1 MNRGRGS
8 AAEAR
13 TARPGRLDVA
23 DLAWREVA
31 DAVWLTAVTGG
42 FRRTDAEPTRP
53 PEGAPAP
60 RVDGA
65 PEAPA
70 HVTRDER
77 AGRHDDS
84 AGADRTEAVYLSPAD
99 LGRTGRRPPPALVA
113 RSAHIV
119 RALRPL
125 KRKVEDWRE
134 DHVVLDEV
142 LTAERAVQDGLWLPM
157 MTRGTVRWLD
167 LTVVVDAGPSMA
179 LWTST
184 VTAFLAQLQ
193 QIGAF
198 HTIQLRL
205 LDTRAARPTLHGGT
219 LATPARGPAELV
231 DPSGRR
237 VMLVLT
243 DGVGEAWRRNRVAP
257 MLALWGASMP
267 VAVVHVLPQ
276 RLWPHQGL
284 DLHRARLEVTGRLR
298 PNRRWRVELAD
309 AWLEPD
315 DGVPPGA
322 VPVPVLEL
330 GPRWLGWWARLI
342 TEGHGGAADA
352 MVLLAGAASSRAV
365 RETAPVRDESGRQ
378 RVHRFV
384 SVASPPAVRLATLL
398 AAVPVNLDVVRLVQD
413 ELVPESGP
421 DHLAEVLTSGLL
433 RPSGDGSR
441 TWDTVVFDF
450 GETVRDVLLSGARRS
465 DTANVLRLVTE
476 RFGDRNRALRHLR
489 AALAD
494 PDATP
499 DPMITPDNAYYVML
513 ERTVMRAL
521 SGPYLSRADRLT
533 HLVLDQAA
541 DEEAAASTPR
551 TTIGT
556 EISTVSDN
564 MADLSTHAD
573 LPGKPAETATPVAP
587 APRSAPLSETA
598 VGEPGPSPTAP
609 RDTPETF
616 PMLLPPER
624 QGERVPVVWGNVP
637 PRNPNFTGRT
647 ELLEA
652 LGRRL
657 AAGGTT
663 AILPAALHGMGGI
676 GKTQIAVEYIYRHL
690 EDYEI
695 VWWIQAAQLAQVRA
709 GLTELAQVLR
719 LPGSSESPTAVPAV
733 REALRLG
740 KPYRRWLLVFD
751 AAESPDTVRQ
761 FFPAGGTGNI
771 LITSRNPDWASV
783 ARPLEVAVFHRDES
797 VELLRRRGPE
807 LEDDD
812 ADQLADKLGDLPLA
826 IEQAAAW
833 RAETGMPV
841 SEYLRLFDEKVAE
854 ILDTSAPAGYEVS
867 VAAAWNVSFDELR
880 TRSPAAHQLL
890 QVCAFFAPEPIS
902 RSLFTGVRGV
912 SISEDLDVAL
922 RDPMQLSRAIRDI
935 NRYGLAKIDH
945 RKATLQLHRLVQ
957 IVLRNRM
964 TDQRR
969 EEMRHGA
976 HILLAN
982 YDPNDPQSSKLWP
995 RYADILPHVQAAE
1008 LTESDDP
1015 WVCKLVINLMRYL
1028 YFWGDL
1034 DEASALA
1041 RRALDRWTVRLA
1053 ETNPHAMD
1061 AASFLGMYL
1070 WALGRY
1076 TEAAQLN
1083 RRTLEL
1089 RRQVS
1094 GENSEEAIIAQLR
1107 VAVDMRSAGDFRGA
1121 RELNEQIFDNA
1132 RRLYGEDDPI
1142 TLQTAHD
1149 LAVSVRLC
1157 GDYQRAFE
1165 LDKVTSE
1172 RRAEVL
1178 GYDNV
1183 DTLNTMSGMYMDR
1196 RELGDYAKARK
1207 EHERI
1212 AQRVQE
1218 LLGEDKVDTLR
1229 RFAYLAVTRRKDGD
1243 HAGAFEL
1250 STKALELYRHRYGED
1265 HPMAM
1270 ACAIDHSNDLRHADD
1285 LPAARALGNQTLE
1298 RYRAK
1303 LGDSHPHTL
1312 SAAVDLAVTLRL
1324 CGEIAAARQLDETS
1338 LERIRAV
1345 LGPEHP
1351 YAVVCAANLASDLAA
1366 LGEAETA
1373 LALGTEAVGRAGHV
1387 LGARHPTTLAARL
1400 NIAFDLRALG
1410 RSQEAET
1417 QYAEVLALFRE
1428 VLGPTHPTT
1437 LAAVRNDRANCDI
1450 DPLPL

>member
-1 MNRGRGS
+1 MSRGRGS
-8 AAEAR
+8 AAGAL

-42 FRRTDAEPTRP
+42 FRRADAEPTRP
-53 PEGAPAP
+53 PEGAPP
-60 RVDGA
+60 PGVSGV
-65 PEAPA
+65 PEVPA
-70 HVTRDER
+70 DVTRDAG
-77 AGRHDDS
+77 AGRHDDP
-84 AGADRTEAVYLSPAD
+84 AGAGRAEPTTRLIPTD

-134 DHVVLDEV
+134 DHVVLDEAA
-142 LTAERAVQDGLWLPM
+142 TADRAVQDGLWLPVT
-157 MTRGTVRWLD
+157 TREPVRWLD
-167 LTVVVDAGPSMA
+167 LTLVVDAGPSMA

-184 VTAFLAQLQ
+184 VTAFLSQLQ

-205 LDTRAARPTLHGGT
+205 LDTRAAHPTLHGGT

-237 VMLVLT
+237 IMLVLT
-243 DGVGEAWRRNRVAP
+243 DGVAEAWRRNLVSP
-257 MLALWGASMP
+257 MLAMWGASMP

-276 RLWPHQGL
+276 RLWRRQGL
-284 DLHRARLEVTGRLR
+284 DLHRAQLEVAGRLR
-298 PNRRWRVELAD
+298 PNRRWRVELPD

-315 DGVPPGA
+315 GGVPPGT

-342 TEGHGGAADA
+342 TGGHDGTPA
-352 MVLLAGAASSRAV
+352 MVLLAGAGRPG
-365 RETAPVRDESGRQ
+365 RERSPARDESGRQ

-384 SVASPPAVRLATLL
+384 SLASPAAVRLATLL
-398 AAVPVNLDVVRLVQD
+398 AAVPVNLEVARLVQD

-433 RPSGDGSR
+433 RPAGDGSR

-450 GETVRDVLLSGARRS
+450 GEAVRDVLLSGARRS

-499 DPMITPDNAYYVML
+499 DPTITPDNAYYVML

-541 DEEAAASTPR
+541 DEEAAATTPR

-556 EISTVSDN
+556 DKSTVSDN
-564 MADLSTHAD
+564 MADLSTHTD
-573 LPGKPAETATPVAP
+573 LPGQPAETAAPVAP
-587 APRSAPLSETA
+587 PPRSAPLSETA
-598 VGEPGPSPTAP
+598 VGEPGPTAP
-609 RDTPETF
+609 RDAPETF
-616 PMLLPPER
+616 PMLLPPEN
-624 QGERVPVVWGNVP
+624 QGERVPAVWGNVP

-652 LGRRL
+652 LSRRL

-751 AAESPDTVRQ
+751 AAESPVTVRQ

-964 TDQRR
+964 TDETR
-969 EEMRHGA
+969 ERMRHGA

-982 YDPNDPQSSKLWP
+982 YDPNDPPSSKQWP
-995 RYADILPHVQAAE
+995 RYQDILPHIYSSE
-1008 LTESDDP
+1008 LVESDDR
-1015 WVCKLVINLMRYL
+1015 WVCQLVLNLMQYL

-1034 DEASALA
+1034 EESSILA
-1041 RRALDRWTVRLA
+1041 NRAVEQWRSKLG
-1053 ETNPHAMD
+1053 ETSSYTLD
-1061 AASFLGMYL
+1061 AASHLGLCL
-1070 WALGRY
+1070 WSLGSF
-1076 TEAAQLN
+1076 EDAAELN

-1094 GENSEEAIIAQLR
+1094 GEDSEEAITAQLR
-1107 VAVDMRSAGDFRGA
+1107 VAVDMKARGEFRSAL
-1121 RELNEQIFDNA
+1121 ELNEQIYEKA
-1132 RRLYGEDDPI
+1132 RRLYGDDDPI

-1157 GDYQRAFE
+1157 GDYRRAFDVDQ
-1165 LDKVTSE
+1165 LTSA

-1178 GYDNV
+1178 GYDSV
-1183 DTLNTMSGMYMDR
+1183 DTLNTLSGMYMDR
-1196 RELGDYAKARK
+1196 RELGDYPQARR
-1207 EHERI
+1207 EHERM

-1218 LLGEDKVDTLR
+1218 LLGEEKVDTLR
-1229 RFAYLAVTRRKDGD
+1229 RFAYLAVARRKDGD
-1243 HAGAFEL
+1243 HAGALQL
-1250 STKALELYRHRYGED
+1250 STKAMELYRRRYGED

-1270 ACAIDHSNDLRHADD
+1270 ACAIDHTNDLRHADAFE
-1285 LPAARALGNQTLE
+1285 AARALGEQTLE
-1298 RYRAK
+1298 RYRRK
-1303 LGDSHPHTL
+1303 LGEDHPHTL
-1312 SAAVDLAVTLRL
+1312 TAAVDLAVTLRL
-1324 CGEIAAARQLDETS
+1324 CGDAESARRLDEAS
-1338 LERIRAV
+1338 LERIRVV
-1345 LGPEHP
+1345 LGPDHP
-1351 YAVVCAANLASDLAA
+1351 YAVVCTANLASDLAVLGQPDPA
-1366 LGEAETA
+1366 LE
-1373 LALGTEAVGRAGHV
+1373 LGSEAVARAERV
-1387 LGARHPTTLAARL
+1387 LGPEHPTTLAARL
-1400 NIAFDLRALG
+1400 NVALDLRTLG
-1410 RSQEAET
+1410 RSQESESG
-1417 QYAEVLALFRE
+1417 YAGVLALFRQ
-1428 VLGPTHPTT
+1428 VLGDGHPAS
-1437 LAAVRNDRANCDI
+1437 LAAIRGERANCDI